1 MSTRRRTARS
11 LTLALPVALALATA
25 GCVSSPPASAP
36 PPDSTATSTPAPVH
50 DGSPERGRPSS
61 TPAALPEPP
70 STDGLPL
77 AVHDAVIGALLP
89 GPDEVP
95 THTGLL
101 EHDLPL
107 YARRGG
113 DPVAVL
119 PARDF
124 LREPTVVS
132 VVQQADPW
140 TLVLTPARRVLP
152 SAAGPEG
159 APAQTAAWVRSA
171 DLPPL
176 RRTTATVTVHV
187 AQQTL
192 TVTTPDGTSRHEVGV
207 GQDATPTPTDVTGYL
222 QARYTDPAQAL
233 APGAIQ
239 LTSLHAT
246 ATDEP
251 YLGSDGGLIGI
262 HASPHPRGRSS
273 HGCIRAAADVLARVD
288 ALPLGTPVVV
298 LP

>member
-1 MSTRRRTARS
+1 MSTTHRRTARP
-11 LTLALPVALALATA
+11 LALVLTAALALGTA
-25 GCVSSPPASAP
+25 GCEPSPPSPPANST
-36 PPDSTATSTPAPVH
+36 STASPPRVPDAGAGPQRSTS
-50 DGSPERGRPSS
+50 SS
-61 TPAALPEPP
+61 TAPEAP
-70 STDGLPL
+70 STAGLPL

-89 GPDEVP
+89 GPDTVP
-95 THTGLL
+95 THAGLL
-101 EHDLPL
+101 EQDLPL
-107 YARRGG
+107 YTRRGG

-119 PARDF
+119 PARNF

-132 VVQQADPW
+132 AVQQAGAW

-159 APAQTAAWVRSA
+159 APAQTAAWVQSA

-176 RRTTATVTVHV
+176 RRTTATITVHV
-187 AQQTL
+187 AHQTL
-192 TVTTPDGTSRHEVGV
+192 TITTPDGTSRHEVGV
-207 GQDATPTPTDVTGYL
+207 GQDATPTPTDVSGYL

-246 ATDEP
+246 TTDEP

-262 HASPHPRGRSS
+262 HASPDPRGRSS
-273 HGCIRAAADVLARVD
+273 HGCIRAAADVLERVD